1 MKTLQMIYFSVSL
14 IFPLSWSPAGW
25 AQTRM
30 KQQVTPRSLTR
41 KQVVVDE
48 KKPTVYLCVNGNGS
62 NSKAADVLWFTVF
75 NNTIWTIRFRSSSGE
90 SNIKPLKL
98 SNGSLVPGLT
108 KESVFVPHYQVED
121 AQTNARRMGPGWGD
135 TSTVSFLPSGTSARF
150 SVPKSYL
157 KDSALFLEY
166 KYEWE
171 FTGTVADESYA
182 PVHRAYLPIADPEDI
197 SSGVCH

>member
-1 MKTLQMIYFSVSL
+1 MIYFSVSL
-14 IFPLSWSPAGW
+14 LLLLSWSPAAW
-25 AQTRM
+25 AQTGL
-30 KQQVTPRSLTR
+30 KQQVTATSLTR

-48 KKPTVYLCVNGNGS
+48 RKPTVYLCVNRSG
-62 NSKAADVLWFTVF
+62 SKAAHTQDVLWFSVF

-90 SNIKPLKL
+90 TNSTRLKL
-98 SNGSLVPGLT
+98 SQGKLVPGLT

-121 AQTNARRMGPGWGD
+121 AQTHARLMGPGWGD
-135 TSTVSFLPSGTSARF
+135 TGTVSFLPAGTSARF

-182 PVHRAYLPIADPEDI
+182 PVHRVYLPIADPDDI
-197 SSGVCH
+197 SSGICQE

>member
-1 MKTLQMIYFSVSL
+1 MIYFSVSL
-14 IFPLSWSPAGW
+14 ILLLSWSPFCW
-25 AQTRM
+25 AQTRQ
-30 KQQVTPRSLTR
+30 KHPVIPSSLTR

-48 KKPTVYLCVNGNGS
+48 KKTSVYLCVNRSQTARSEG
-62 NSKAADVLWFTVF
+62 VLWFRVI
-75 NNTIWTIRFRSSSGE
+75 NNTIWTLRFRSSSGE
-90 SNIKPLKL
+90 TNIKPLNL
-98 SNGSLVPGLT
+98 SNGKLVAGLT
-108 KESVFVPHYQVED
+108 NESVFVPRYQIED

-135 TSTVSFLPSGTSARF
+135 TGTISFLPASTSARF

-182 PVHRAYLPIADPEDI
+182 PVHRVYLVIADPNDI
-197 SSGVCH
+197 SSGACH